1 MRFPPEFDLHA
12 LETFVLAVELGGMS
26 QCAVHLQVTQS
37 AVSQTIAKLEA
48 AGLVTENPIMGSV
61 AAVSMGVFGGIPL
74 LDLNYVEDKDA
85 SVDMNL
91 VMNDRGQFI
100 ELQAA
105 GEEATFS
112 DSELAALLALGRQ
125 GIQQLIAAQRQA
137 LITP

>member
-1 MRFPPEFDLHA
+1 M
-12 LETFVLAVELGGMS
+12 
-26 QCAVHLQVTQS
+26 
-37 AVSQTIAKLEA
+37 
-48 AGLVTENPIMGSV
+48 
-61 AAVSMGVFGGIPL
+61 PL

-112 DSELAALLALGRQ
+112 
-125 GIQQLIAAQRQA
+125 
-137 LITP
+137 T